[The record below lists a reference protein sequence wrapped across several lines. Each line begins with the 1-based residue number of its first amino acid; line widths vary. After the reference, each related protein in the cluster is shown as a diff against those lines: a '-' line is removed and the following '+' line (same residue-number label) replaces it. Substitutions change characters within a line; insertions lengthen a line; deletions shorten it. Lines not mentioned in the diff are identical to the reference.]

1 MGFGNDF
8 LDIPPKEQATKAKVK
23 KKKAKVDKW
32 DFIKLKGFAQEI
44 INRVKG
50 HIQNGKI
57 VLHHLSDQKLTCRI
71 CK

>member
-8 LDIPPKEQATKAKVK
+8 LDILPKEQATKAKVG
-23 KKKAKVDKW
+23 KW
-32 DFIKLKGFAQEI
+32 DYIKLKGFAQEI

-50 HIQNGKI
+50 HIQNEKI
-57 VLHHLSDQKLTCRI
+57 VLNHISDQKLTCKI